1 MTEKTFVVFI
11 NIVTDDSFLTLSI
24 ISNRFLETIYN
35 LFQNRIVEYQ
45 FLSIHHSLYI
55 CFRQ

>member
-1 MTEKTFVVFI
+1 MTEKTFIVFI
-11 NIVTDDSFLTLSI
+11 NIIADDSLLTLGI
-24 ISNRFLETIYN
+24 IGYRFLETIYN
-35 LFQNRIVEYQ
+35 LFQNRIVKYQ